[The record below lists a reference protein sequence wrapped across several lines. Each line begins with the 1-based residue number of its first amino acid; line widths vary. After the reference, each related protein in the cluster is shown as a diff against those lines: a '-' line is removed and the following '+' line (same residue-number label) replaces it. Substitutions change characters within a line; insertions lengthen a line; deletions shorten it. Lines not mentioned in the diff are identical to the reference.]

1 MTLFQYKENYMEE
14 VNNENQVQAEEE
26 LVVDVVETPTDEAEP
41 EAVEANS
48 GGDEELDKY
57 TRGVSKRINKLNDK
71 IREAEIRANEAE
83 SKYQKL
89 SNEYVSV
96 KSRAN
101 VLDKNYTE
109 EYENRVKSQRQQA
122 EDLYRK
128 ARETNDPDLEV
139 KSVELLN
146 KVSLEEERVRL
157 AKVQLQTQEEQNF
170 TNVQENV
177 QNVQQPVYDKPK
189 PDSKAV
195 EWQEKNDWFQK
206 DRVKTYTAMGIH
218 EDLINEG
225 FDGTDNDYYEELDK
239 RLQKVYPD
247 LQVKPEGVSKDT
259 NSTVQRVA
267 SASSGSRQGTQGKKS
282 GIKINSNHASVK
294 SNLKPYGMSQQEWL
308 KRVGKEIVKLEGVK

>member
-1 MTLFQYKENYMEE
+1 MNEM
-14 VNNENQVQAEEE
+14 NNENQVETEEI
-26 LVVDVVETPTDEAEP
+26 VVDVEDTPVAEEPVVETD
-41 EAVEANS
+41 S
-48 GGDEELDKY
+48 GGDDELDKY
-57 TRGVSKRINKLNDK
+57 TKGVSKRINKLNDK
-71 IREAEIRANEAE
+71 IRQAEQRAAEYE
-83 SKYQKL
+83 SKYTQL
-89 SNEYVSV
+89 SNEYNTV
-96 KSRAN
+96 KKRAS
-101 VLDKNYTE
+101 VLDKSYTE

-128 ARETNDPDLEV
+128 ARETNDPELEV

-157 AKVQLQTQEEQNF
+157 AKVQLENQQQQTF
-170 TNVQENV
+170 TNSAQTI
-177 QNVQQPVYDKPK
+177 QNVQQEVYDKPK

-195 EWQEKNDWFQK
+195 EWQKNNDWFQK

-225 FDGTDNDYYEELDK
+225 FDGHDDEYYEELDK
-239 RLQKVYPD
+239 RLLKVYPD
-247 LQVKPEGVSKDT
+247 IRNKPEGVSKDT

-294 SNLKPYGMSQQEWL
+294 SNLKPYGMSQEEWL
-308 KRVGKEIVKLEGVK
+308 KRVGKEIVKLEGAK

>member
-1 MTLFQYKENYMEE
+1 MDEINK
-14 VNNENQVQAEEE
+14 ENQVQAEEE
-26 LVVDVVETPTDEAEP
+26 LVVDVVDTPIDEAEA
-41 EAVEANS
+41 EAVETNS

-71 IREAEIRANEAE
+71 VRQAEIRASEAE
-83 SKYQKL
+83 SKYAKL
-89 SNEYVSV
+89 SNEYDSV
-96 KSRAN
+96 KSRAS
-101 VLDKNYTE
+101 VLDKSYTD

-157 AKVQLQTQEEQNF
+157 AKVQLETQQNA
-170 TNVQENV
+170 TNVEQNV
-177 QNVQQPVYDKPK
+177 QNVPQQVFDKPK

>member
-1 MTLFQYKENYMEE
+1 MNEM
-14 VNNENQVQAEEE
+14 NNENQVEAEEI
-26 LVVDVVETPTDEAEP
+26 VVDVEDTPVAEEPVVETD
-41 EAVEANS
+41 S
-48 GGDEELDKY
+48 GGDDELDKY
-57 TRGVSKRINKLNDK
+57 TKGVSKRINKLNDK
-71 IREAEIRANEAE
+71 IRQAEQRAAEYE
-83 SKYQKL
+83 SKYTQL
-89 SNEYVSV
+89 SNEYNTV
-96 KSRAN
+96 KKRAS
-101 VLDKNYTE
+101 VLDKSYTE

-128 ARETNDPDLEV
+128 ARETNDPELEV

-157 AKVQLQTQEEQNF
+157 AKVQLENQQQQTF
-170 TNVQENV
+170 TNSAQTV
-177 QNVQQPVYDKPK
+177 QNVQQEVYDKPK

-195 EWQEKNDWFQK
+195 EWQKNNDWFQK

-225 FDGTDNDYYEELDK
+225 FDGHDDDYYQELDK
-239 RLQKVYPD
+239 RLLKVYPD
-247 LQVKPEGVSKDT
+247 IRNKPEGVSKDT

-294 SNLKPYGMSQQEWL
+294 SNLKPYGMSQEEWL
-308 KRVGKEIVKLEGVK
+308 KRVGKEIVKLEGAK

>member
-1 MTLFQYKENYMEE
+1 MEE
-14 VNNENQVQAEEE
+14 INKENQVQAEEE
-26 LVVDVVETPTDEAEP
+26 LVVDVVDTPTEGAEA
-41 EAVEANS
+41 EAVETNS

-71 IREAEIRANEAE
+71 IREAEIRASEAE
-83 SKYQKL
+83 SKYARL
-89 SNEYVSV
+89 SNEYDSV
-96 KSRAN
+96 KNRAN
-101 VLDKNYTE
+101 VLDKNYTD

-157 AKVQLQTQEEQNF
+157 AKVQLETQENT
-170 TNVQENV
+170 TNVQQNV
-177 QNVQQPVYDKPK
+177 QNVEQQVYDKPK

-195 EWQEKNDWFQK
+195 DWQEKNDWFQK

-308 KRVGKEIVKLEGVK
+308 KRVGKEIIKLEGVK

>member
-1 MTLFQYKENYMEE
+1 MDEINK
-14 VNNENQVQAEEE
+14 ENQVQAEEE
-26 LVVDVVETPTDEAEP
+26 LVVDVVDTPIDEAEA
-41 EAVEANS
+41 EAVETNS

-71 IREAEIRANEAE
+71 VRQAEIRASEAE
-83 SKYQKL
+83 SKYAKL
-89 SNEYVSV
+89 SNEYDSV
-96 KSRAN
+96 KSRAS
-101 VLDKNYTE
+101 VLDKSYTD

-157 AKVQLQTQEEQNF
+157 AKVQLETQQNA
-170 TNVQENV
+170 TNVEQNV
-177 QNVQQPVYDKPK
+177 QNVPQQVYDKPK

>member
-1 MTLFQYKENYMEE
+1 MNDI
-14 VNNENQVQAEEE
+14 NNENQVETEEI
-26 LVVDVVETPTDEAEP
+26 VVDVEDTPVAEEPVVETD
-41 EAVEANS
+41 S
-48 GGDEELDKY
+48 GGDDELDKY
-57 TRGVSKRINKLNDK
+57 TKGVSKRINKLNDK
-71 IREAEIRANEAE
+71 IRQAEQRAAEYE
-83 SKYQKL
+83 SKYTQL
-89 SNEYVSV
+89 SNEYNTV
-96 KSRAN
+96 KKRAS
-101 VLDKNYTE
+101 VLDKSYTE

-128 ARETNDPDLEV
+128 ARETNDPELEV

-157 AKVQLQTQEEQNF
+157 AKVQLESQQRQTF
-170 TNVQENV
+170 TNSAQTV
-177 QNVQQPVYDKPK
+177 QNVQQEVYDKPK

-195 EWQEKNDWFQK
+195 EWQKNNDWFQK

-225 FDGTDNDYYEELDK
+225 FDGHDDDYYEELDK
-239 RLQKVYPD
+239 RLLKVYPD
-247 LQVKPEGVSKDT
+247 IRNKPEGVSKDT

-294 SNLKPYGMSQQEWL
+294 SNLKPYGMSQEEWL
-308 KRVGKEIVKLEGVK
+308 KRVGKEIVKLEGAK

>member
-1 MTLFQYKENYMEE
+1 MNEM
-14 VNNENQVQAEEE
+14 NNENQVEAEEI
-26 LVVDVVETPTDEAEP
+26 VVDVEDTPVAEEPVIETD
-41 EAVEANS
+41 S
-48 GGDEELDKY
+48 GGDDELDKY
-57 TRGVSKRINKLNDK
+57 TKGVSKRINKLNDK
-71 IREAEIRANEAE
+71 IRQAEQRAAEYE
-83 SKYQKL
+83 SKYTQL
-89 SNEYVSV
+89 SNEYNTV
-96 KSRAN
+96 KKRAS
-101 VLDKNYTE
+101 VLDKSYTE

-128 ARETNDPDLEV
+128 ARETNDPELEV

-157 AKVQLQTQEEQNF
+157 AKVQLENQQQQTF
-170 TNVQENV
+170 TNSAQSV
-177 QNVQQPVYDKPK
+177 QNVQQEVYDKPK

-195 EWQEKNDWFQK
+195 EWQKNNDWFQK

-225 FDGTDNDYYEELDK
+225 FDGHDDEYYEELDK
-239 RLQKVYPD
+239 RLLKVYPD
-247 LQVKPEGVSKDT
+247 IRNKPEGVSKDT

-294 SNLKPYGMSQQEWL
+294 SNLKPYGMSQEEWL
-308 KRVGKEIVKLEGVK
+308 KRVGKEIVKLEGAK

>member
-1 MTLFQYKENYMEE
+1 MNEM
-14 VNNENQVQAEEE
+14 NNENQVEAEEI
-26 LVVDVVETPTDEAEP
+26 VVDVEDTPVAEEPVIETD
-41 EAVEANS
+41 S
-48 GGDEELDKY
+48 GGDDELDKY
-57 TRGVSKRINKLNDK
+57 TKGVSKRINKLNDK
-71 IREAEIRANEAE
+71 IRQAEQRAAEYE
-83 SKYQKL
+83 SKYTQL
-89 SNEYVSV
+89 SNEYNTV
-96 KSRAN
+96 KKRAS
-101 VLDKNYTE
+101 VLDKSYTE

-128 ARETNDPDLEV
+128 ARETNDPELEV

-157 AKVQLQTQEEQNF
+157 AKVQLENQQQQTF
-170 TNVQENV
+170 TNSAQSV
-177 QNVQQPVYDKPK
+177 QNVQQEVYDKPK

-195 EWQEKNDWFQK
+195 EWQKSNDWFQK

-225 FDGTDNDYYEELDK
+225 FDGHDDEYYEELDK
-239 RLQKVYPD
+239 RLLKVYPD
-247 LQVKPEGVSKDT
+247 IRNKPEGVSKDT

>member
-1 MTLFQYKENYMEE
+1 MNEL
-14 VNNENQVQAEEE
+14 NNENQVETEEII
-26 LVVDVVETPTDEAEP
+26 VDVEDTPINE
-41 EAVEANS
+41 EAVLETDS
-48 GGDEELDKY
+48 GGDDELDKY
-57 TRGVSKRINKLNDK
+57 TKGVSKRINKLNDK
-71 IREAEIRANEAE
+71 IRLAEQKAADYE
-83 SKYQKL
+83 SKYAQL
-89 SNEYVSV
+89 SNEYNSV
-96 KSRAN
+96 KTRAN

-109 EYENRVKSQRQQA
+109 EYENRVKSQRSQA

-157 AKVQLQTQEEQNF
+157 AKVQLQSQEEQSFN
-170 TNVQENV
+170 NVPQSV
-177 QNVQQPVYDKPK
+177 QNTQKPVYDKPK

-195 EWQEKNDWFQK
+195 EWQQNNDWFQQ

-225 FDGTDNDYYEELDK
+225 FDGSDSEYYEELDK
-239 RLQKVYPD
+239 RLTKVYPE
-247 LQVKPEGVSKDT
+247 LRKKPEGVSKDT

-294 SNLKPYGMSQQEWL
+294 SNLKPYGMSQEEWL
-308 KRVGKEIVKLEGVK
+308 KRVGKEIVKLEGAK

>member
-1 MTLFQYKENYMEE
+1 MNDI
-14 VNNENQVQAEEE
+14 NNENQVETEEI
-26 LVVDVVETPTDEAEP
+26 VVDVEDTPVAEEPVVETD
-41 EAVEANS
+41 S
-48 GGDEELDKY
+48 GGDDELDKY
-57 TRGVSKRINKLNDK
+57 TKGVSKRINKLNDK
-71 IREAEIRANEAE
+71 IRQAEQRAAEYE
-83 SKYQKL
+83 SKYTQL
-89 SNEYVSV
+89 SNEYNTV
-96 KSRAN
+96 KKRAS
-101 VLDKNYTE
+101 VLDKSYTE

-128 ARETNDPDLEV
+128 ARETNDPELEV

-157 AKVQLQTQEEQNF
+157 AKVQLENQQQQTF
-170 TNVQENV
+170 TNSAQTV
-177 QNVQQPVYDKPK
+177 QNVQQEVYDKPK

-195 EWQEKNDWFQK
+195 EWQKNNDWFQK

-225 FDGTDNDYYEELDK
+225 FDGHDDDYYEELDK
-239 RLQKVYPD
+239 RLLKVYPD
-247 LQVKPEGVSKDT
+247 IRNKPEGVSKDT

-294 SNLKPYGMSQQEWL
+294 SNLKPYGMSQEEWL
-308 KRVGKEIVKLEGVK
+308 KRVGKEIVKLEGAK

>member
-1 MTLFQYKENYMEE
+1 MDEINK
-14 VNNENQVQAEEE
+14 ENQVQAEEE
-26 LVVDVVETPTDEAEP
+26 LVVDVVDTPIDEAEA
-41 EAVEANS
+41 EAVETNS

-71 IREAEIRANEAE
+71 VRQAEIRASEAE
-83 SKYQKL
+83 SKYAKL
-89 SNEYVSV
+89 SNEYDSV
-96 KSRAN
+96 KSRAS
-101 VLDKNYTE
+101 VLDKSYTD

-157 AKVQLQTQEEQNF
+157 AKVQLETQQNA
-170 TNVQENV
+170 TNVEQNV
-177 QNVQQPVYDKPK
+177 QNVPQQVYDKPK

-225 FDGTDNDYYEELDK
+225 FDGTDSEYYQELDK
-239 RLQKVYPD
+239 RLLKVYPD
-247 LQVKPEGVSKDT
+247 LKNEPEGVSKDT

>member
-1 MTLFQYKENYMEE
+1 MNEM
-14 VNNENQVQAEEE
+14 NNENQVEAEEI
-26 LVVDVVETPTDEAEP
+26 VVDVEDTPVAEEPVVETD
-41 EAVEANS
+41 S
-48 GGDEELDKY
+48 GGDDELDKY
-57 TRGVSKRINKLNDK
+57 TKGVSKRINKLNDK
-71 IREAEIRANEAE
+71 IRQAEQRAAEYE
-83 SKYQKL
+83 SKYTQL
-89 SNEYVSV
+89 SNEYNTV
-96 KSRAN
+96 KKRAS
-101 VLDKNYTE
+101 VLDKSYTE

-128 ARETNDPDLEV
+128 ARETNDPELEV

-157 AKVQLQTQEEQNF
+157 AKVQLENQQQQTF
-170 TNVQENV
+170 TNSAQTV
-177 QNVQQPVYDKPK
+177 QNVQQEVYDRPK

-195 EWQEKNDWFQK
+195 EWQKNNDWFQK

-225 FDGTDNDYYEELDK
+225 FDGHDDEYYEELDK
-239 RLQKVYPD
+239 RLSKVYPD
-247 LQVKPEGVSKDT
+247 IRNKPEGVSKDT

-294 SNLKPYGMSQQEWL
+294 SNLKPYGMSQEEWL
-308 KRVGKEIVKLEGVK
+308 KRVGKEIVKLEGAK